1 MERGR
6 GRNQPCTRCDGLPLQ
21 PPDAARGLPVIGV
34 QHTRLRPLGRIS
46 ATRHRGITLLIV
58 FILTGSGTPSLLAA
72 DTGNATPE
80 SEELPGDA
88 LHADDILQGLIIDHT
103 VTFIG
108 RSFYYH
114 FSKAW
119 SEESIHGDY
128 NLTVYEQPTAH
139 SGSRVWVEW
148 DRRIVY
154 QVFLSPASR
163 DIQAA
168 SQNAASTIAR
178 RLEVIELQKSLF
190 NNPDLAPDEL

>member
-6 GRNQPCTRCDGLPLQ
+6 GRNQPFTRCDGLPLQ
-21 PPDAARGLPVIGV
+21 GPDAARNLPVIV
-34 QHTRLRPLGRIS
+34 WRAPLCPLGRIA
-46 ATRHRGITLLIV
+46 ATRRRCVALVITLTLIG
-58 FILTGSGTPSLLAA
+58 TGIPPLLAA
-72 DTGNATPE
+72 DTGDAIPE
-80 SEELPGDA
+80 SEALPGES

-108 RSFYYH
+108 RNFYYH

-119 SEESIHGDY
+119 SEQAIHGDY

-148 DRRIVY
+148 DRRNVY

-168 SQNAASTIAR
+168 AENAARTIAR